1 MGTIFRAW
9 WVVVGSSSSILAAM
23 LILFDIDATLLTSSG
38 AGITALEMGGKQAFG
53 GTFSVAGV
61 DFAGRLDPLIIA
73 DLLAANRLER
83 TAANAEALRAGYAR
97 NLPGL
102 LARPGSVSA
111 CPGVHPL
118 LAALRDEAGRR
129 LGVTLGLLTGN
140 FEPTGVM
147 KLQSVGIEPAWFPI
161 RVWGDESPHDPP
173 SRDHLPAVALD
184 RHAATLGRRA
194 DPRRTVVIGDT
205 PHDVAC
211 AKANG
216 CRSVAVATGHFRTDR
231 LSACGADL
239 VVNDLGDTRAMMDW
253 FARL

>member
-1 MGTIFRAW
+1 M
-9 WVVVGSSSSILAAM
+9 LAAM

-38 AGITALEMGGKQAFG
+38 AGVTALEMGGKQAFRE
-53 GTFSVAGV
+53 TFSVAGV

-73 DLLAANRLER
+73 DLLRANGLER
-83 TAANAEALRAGYAR
+83 SAGNAAALRDGYAR
-97 NLPGL
+97 NLPEL

-118 LAALRDEAGRR
+118 LAALREDRS
-129 LGVTLGLLTGN
+129 VTLGLLTGN

-147 KLQSVGIEPAWFPI
+147 KLRAVKIEPTWFPI

-173 SRDHLPAVALD
+173 SRDHLPAVALS
-184 RHAATLGRRA
+184 RQAKAIGKA
-194 DPRRTVVIGDT
+194 EPRRTVVIGDT

-216 CRSVAVATGHFRTDR
+216 CRSVAVATGHFSVDR
-231 LSACGADL
+231 LAACSPDL
-239 VVNDLGDTRAMMDW
+239 VVRDLADTRGMLDW
-253 FARL
+253 FARV